1 MKERKRNYGVCV
13 FQIVVKCER
22 SKLVLPN
29 IRATKQDHN
38 LDPIKYHPPTH
49 PPYHKPYACL
59 PPFLPKRDPP
69 PSRALARYR
78 LVGPFARERDMRFFY
93 SIPTFRL
100 ALHYFSPHIWNN
112 IKQNQLPFQISH
124 QTPTGTNFID
134 RTRPSVIIV
143 VCLVR
148 SVDMMMMT
156 MGRHLHPLS
165 RSSKAWS

>member
-1 MKERKRNYGVCV
+1 MSLHGLHKPLDFIIDLLPMNNTYRLFVCWGEERGGVISWKMKERKRNYGVCV

-69 PSRALARYR
+69 PPGRSLAIGW
-78 LVGPFARERDMRFFY
+78 LVP
-93 SIPTFRL
+93 
-100 ALHYFSPHIWNN
+100 
-112 IKQNQLPFQISH
+112 LPVSEI
-124 QTPTGTNFID
+124 
-134 RTRPSVIIV
+134 
-143 VCLVR
+143 
-148 SVDMMMMT
+148 
-156 MGRHLHPLS
+156 
-165 RSSKAWS
+165 